1 MSRKLGRVWGA
12 LAGAMC
18 APALVFA
25 QEVLEK
31 CPRDHLREVYL
42 QAIDRREV
50 VDLAA
55 VEVEVLKLCRE
66 RQGLISA
73 ILRGEEELADLAA
86 KSETDAK
93 QGLTASDAG
102 SGILPALLPAARR
115 GTRSGEAGES
125 LSSPSSASPHDRG
138 GRGTPAYRWFTVYGS
153 GNTLVAGV
161 TDGVKRWWVRA
172 GDRLPGE
179 VEVVS
184 VGVRP
189 ASVRA
194 AAGGRQWQL
203 SGPAS
208 AVPASAAGVEGSP

>member
-42 QAIDRREV
+42 QAVDRREA

-73 ILRGEEELADLAA
+73 ILRGEEELADLVEKRESDA
-86 KSETDAK
+86 KS
-93 QGLTASDAG
+93 GLSASDAG
-102 SGILPALLPAARR
+102 SGNLPALLPAARHE
-115 GTRSGEAGES
+115 TRSGEAGES
-125 LSSPSSASPHDRG
+125 LPSPSSVSPRKRG
-138 GRGTPAYRWFTVYGS
+138 GGGTPDYRWFTVYGS
-153 GNTLVAGV
+153 GSALVAGV

-194 AAGGRQWQL
+194 AARGRQWQL

-208 AVPASAAGVEGSP
+208 AVPAFAAGGEESP